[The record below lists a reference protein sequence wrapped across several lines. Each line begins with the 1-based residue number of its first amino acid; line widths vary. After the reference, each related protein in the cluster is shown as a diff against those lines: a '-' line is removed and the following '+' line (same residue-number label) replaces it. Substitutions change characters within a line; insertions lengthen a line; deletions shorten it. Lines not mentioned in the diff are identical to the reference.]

1 MTENQ
6 DNVLSFMRSDHQ
18 NYSHI
23 DEFFGD
29 TSRTRS
35 VTEDTSIVATA
46 KKKFIS
52 RRLVLNFDELLSIG
66 NASMKHCKH

>member
-18 NYSHI
+18 NHSHI
-23 DEFFGD
+23 DGFFGD

-35 VTEDTSIVATA
+35 VTEDTSTVSTT
-46 KKKFIS
+46 KKKIIS
-52 RRLVLNFDELLSIG
+52 RRQVLNFDKLLSIG
-66 NASMKHCKH
+66 NALMKYCKH